1 MATKMMNKVVSSSSC
16 VQATAMGAIAG
27 RATRAC
33 DMCGIQR
40 ARWYCAADEAY
51 LCARCD
57 TSVHGANTLALRHD
71 RICLAPTHL
80 HGFTP
85 SAGGSLQQK
94 AAFKLRS
101 TTTTSRSSTIP
112 SKTASKNG
120 DGVSEPDE
128 FPAAAAAYT
137 ARAVPPTSSDCE
149 VPVLDPSPRARD
161 QAVTIPSR
169 KRSRTTRPHPH
180 HLRRLCSTAGGGGGG
195 VRGAAAAAGGA
206 GPRPCKI
213 QKLSSN
219 CAVDESSM
227 VQVKIESLRDFM
239 DCDAMDLNDDPH
251 KSYSSSFHGGA
262 HEVPAFI
269 TVAGQDLLHGH
280 HEDDPREI
288 STPPRFKTSASAG
301 NILQGAHYYSRNSA
315 SDSSRFSPFF
325 KSKAAAQAHAQL
337 EDDQWGSD
345 DAAAAEDH
353 ENFLLV
359 PDCGC
364 LDSGIDI
371 CCDVDGTISL
381 VEDASVHVKIKEE
394 KNRQQQEEGIK
405 TFSSSSKDQQLQQ
418 LDSSSSKADESGAST
433 EFESATE
440 FEGFRS
446 PDFGPR
452 DIMCDEFGLD
462 FDFPLPGSSE
472 SEVYCDEAHGAPA
485 MGATVRTVAAAA
497 AAAPQLSHETA
508 SPFAKFL
515 PRLPR
520 KIQEGR
526 GERRERVKKEA
537 EEILRCSLEEL
548 SKEELQQVPCLRL
561 DFQEVLNAW
570 SDGDAFWIMDSG
582 QKNSCSRQVPN
593 WVDSNATVRNLGSS
607 PTRLVVLVLVLDFL
621 LLWGLGF
628 HACDL
633 LFL

>member
-1 MATKMMNKVVSSSSC
+1 MNKVVSSSSC

-128 FPAAAAAYT
+128 SPAAAAAYT
-137 ARAVPPTSSDCE
+137 ARA
-149 VPVLDPSPRARD
+149 
-161 QAVTIPSR
+161 
-169 KRSRTTRPHPH
+169 
-180 HLRRLCSTAGGGGGG
+180 
-195 VRGAAAAAGGA
+195 
-206 GPRPCKI
+206 
-213 QKLSSN
+213 
-219 CAVDESSM
+219 
-227 VQVKIESLRDFM
+227 
-239 DCDAMDLNDDPH
+239 
-251 KSYSSSFHGGA
+251 
-262 HEVPAFI
+262 
-269 TVAGQDLLHGH
+269 
-280 HEDDPREI
+280 
-288 STPPRFKTSASAG
+288 
-301 NILQGAHYYSRNSA
+301 
-315 SDSSRFSPFF
+315 
-325 KSKAAAQAHAQL
+325 
-337 EDDQWGSD
+337 
-345 DAAAAEDH
+345 
-353 ENFLLV
+353 
-359 PDCGC
+359 
-364 LDSGIDI
+364 
-371 CCDVDGTISL
+371 
-381 VEDASVHVKIKEE
+381 
-394 KNRQQQEEGIK
+394 QQEEEIK

-462 FDFPLPGSSE
+462 FDFPVPGSSE

-570 SDGDAFWIMDSG
+570 SDGTTTATDGEADFDRSHGGSEAAAIGGIAAAGEDVVVG
-582 QKNSCSRQVPN
+582 RQARVL
-593 WVDSNATVRNLGSS
+593 RYKEKRL
-607 PTRLVVLVLVLDFL
+607 TRLFSKTIRYQVRKLNAERRPRMKGRFVKRTSVNS
-621 LLWGLGF
+621 
-628 HACDL
+628 
-633 LFL
+633 

>member
-1 MATKMMNKVVSSSSC
+1 MMNKVVSSNSC

-128 FPAAAAAYT
+128 SPAVAA
-137 ARAVPPTSSDCE
+137 
-149 VPVLDPSPRARD
+149 
-161 QAVTIPSR
+161 
-169 KRSRTTRPHPH
+169 
-180 HLRRLCSTAGGGGGG
+180 
-195 VRGAAAAAGGA
+195 
-206 GPRPCKI
+206 
-213 QKLSSN
+213 
-219 CAVDESSM
+219 
-227 VQVKIESLRDFM
+227 
-239 DCDAMDLNDDPH
+239 
-251 KSYSSSFHGGA
+251 
-262 HEVPAFI
+262 
-269 TVAGQDLLHGH
+269 AGQDLLPGH

-394 KNRQQQEEGIK
+394 KNRQQQEEEIK

-462 FDFPLPGSSE
+462 FDFPVLEEDCLLGLPGTTTATDGEADFDRSHGGSE
-472 SEVYCDEAHGAPA
+472 
-485 MGATVRTVAAAA
+485 AAAIGGIPA
-497 AAAPQLSHETA
+497 AGEDVVVGRQARVLRYKE
-508 SPFAKFL
+508 K
-515 PRLPR
+515 RLTRLFSKTIRYQVR
-520 KIQEGR
+520 KLNA
-526 GERRERVKKEA
+526 ERRPRMKGRFVK
-537 EEILRCSLEEL
+537 RTS
-548 SKEELQQVPCLRL
+548 V
-561 DFQEVLNAW
+561 
-570 SDGDAFWIMDSG
+570 
-582 QKNSCSRQVPN
+582 NS
-593 WVDSNATVRNLGSS
+593 
-607 PTRLVVLVLVLDFL
+607 
-621 LLWGLGF
+621 
-628 HACDL
+628 
-633 LFL
+633 

>member
-128 FPAAAAAYT
+128 SPAAAAAAYT

-161 QAVTIPSR
+161 QTVTIPSR

-180 HLRRLCSTAGGGGGG
+180 HLRRLCSTAGGGGG
-195 VRGAAAAAGGA
+195 VRGAAAAGGA

-239 DCDAMDLNDDPH
+239 DGDAMDLNDDPH

-288 STPPRFKTSASAG
+288 STPPRFKTSACAG
-301 NILQGAHYYSRNSA
+301 NILQGAHYYSRNSV

-359 PDCGC
+359 PDCGS
-364 LDSGIDI
+364 LDSGIDV

-394 KNRQQQEEGIK
+394 KNGQQQEEEIK

-462 FDFPLPGSSE
+462 FDFPVPGSSE
-472 SEVYCDEAHGAPA
+472 SEVYCDEAHGVPA
-485 MGATVRTVAAAA
+485 MGATIRTVGAAT

-520 KIQEGR
+520 KLQEGR

>member
-1 MATKMMNKVVSSSSC
+1 MYTNKGYNRS
-16 VQATAMGAIAG
+16 ATAMGAIAG

-128 FPAAAAAYT
+128 SPAAAAAAAYT

-149 VPVLDPSPRARD
+149 
-161 QAVTIPSR
+161 
-169 KRSRTTRPHPH
+169 
-180 HLRRLCSTAGGGGGG
+180 
-195 VRGAAAAAGGA
+195 
-206 GPRPCKI
+206 
-213 QKLSSN
+213 
-219 CAVDESSM
+219 
-227 VQVKIESLRDFM
+227 
-239 DCDAMDLNDDPH
+239 
-251 KSYSSSFHGGA
+251 
-262 HEVPAFI
+262 
-269 TVAGQDLLHGH
+269 
-280 HEDDPREI
+280 
-288 STPPRFKTSASAG
+288 
-301 NILQGAHYYSRNSA
+301 
-315 SDSSRFSPFF
+315 
-325 KSKAAAQAHAQL
+325 
-337 EDDQWGSD
+337 WGSD

-371 CCDVDGTISL
+371 CCDVDGIISL

-394 KNRQQQEEGIK
+394 KNRQQQEEEIK

-462 FDFPLPGSSE
+462 FDFP
-472 SEVYCDEAHGAPA
+472 
-485 MGATVRTVAAAA
+485 
-497 AAAPQLSHETA
+497 
-508 SPFAKFL
+508 
-515 PRLPR
+515 
-520 KIQEGR
+520 EGR

-582 QKNSCSRQVPN
+582 EKNSYFDRSHGGSEAAAIGGIAAAGEDVVVGRQARVL
-593 WVDSNATVRNLGSS
+593 RYKEKRL
-607 PTRLVVLVLVLDFL
+607 TRLFSKTIRYQVRKLNAERRPRMKGRFVKRTSVNS
-621 LLWGLGF
+621 
-628 HACDL
+628 
-633 LFL
+633 